1 MKKLLVWIG
10 LILLLVPIGVSAQ
23 DLFSK
28 EVRNANVLN
37 KIKAWTSLNS
47 NEVLVVAHRGD
58 FKDAPESSELAITS
72 AIAKGADVVEIDVRM
87 TKDGQFVILH
97 DPSLDRVSNGTGF
110 VNEYTLRELKQLRL
124 TSDGKITEYKILTLE
139 EALQIIKGKILVNL
153 DIKTGGIK
161 EILNV
166 CKRVGVVNQVVW
178 KQQFYPGILKEPGVI
193 FMPRVTSM
201 EQLKDTLALMKP
213 VVPTATE
220 VIFPKAT
227 DPVGAEAIPLLKKMG
242 SRIWANAL
250 WNGRES
256 GGWGDEQAVQ
266 NPEVY
271 MELIKNGVNII
282 QTDELELLINY
293 LRSKNLHSGNIRPV
307 LYGAN
312 IDPAKANAGD
322 VKFQV
327 KVLDPKREVKKVIAV
342 LRATSWGGYLLT
354 PNPYTN
360 IELNDKGQGGDGIW
374 TGTYNVDT
382 LNAQIK
388 AGAFKFRSFD
398 IDFYAMNAQGYMIK
412 RPGPYYDVP
421 VTTAAKIEVPE

>member
-1 MKKLLVWIG
+1 MKY
-10 LILLLVPIGVSAQ
+10 
-23 DLFSK
+23 
-28 EVRNANVLN
+28 
-37 KIKAWTSLNS
+37 
-47 NEVLVVAHRGD
+47 LVVAHHGD

-72 AIAKGADVVEIDVRM
+72 AIAKGADVVEIDVRI

-110 VNEYTLRELKQLRL
+110 VNEYTLRELKQLSL

-256 GGWGDEQAVQ
+256 GGWDDEQAVQ

-271 MELIKNGVNII
+271 MELIKNGVDII

-293 LRSKNLHSGNIRPV
+293 LRSKNLHSGKICPV

-312 IDPAKANAGD
+312 IDPAK
-322 VKFQV
+322 
-327 KVLDPKREVKKVIAV
+327 P
-342 LRATSWGGYLLT
+342 
-354 PNPYTN
+354 
-360 IELNDKGQGGDGIW
+360 
-374 TGTYNVDT
+374 
-382 LNAQIK
+382 
-388 AGAFKFRSFD
+388 
-398 IDFYAMNAQGYMIK
+398 M
-412 RPGPYYDVP
+412 PGM
-421 VTTAAKIEVPE
+421 